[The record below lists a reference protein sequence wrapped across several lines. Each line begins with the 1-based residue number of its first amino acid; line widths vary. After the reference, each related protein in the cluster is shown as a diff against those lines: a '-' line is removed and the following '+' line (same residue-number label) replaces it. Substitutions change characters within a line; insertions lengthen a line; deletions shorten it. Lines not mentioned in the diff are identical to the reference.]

1 MVHKHVIECVHRTF
15 CDIMECNDPFGGKIV
30 MLGGDFRQILPV
42 IRHGRQAD
50 IVESN
55 LKRSFLWQNIQ
66 TLHLTINMR
75 VRTNNSFSDEAFENF
90 LLRIGNG
97 TQQILDDGQ
106 STIELPRYICI
117 EPNDNGLQKLI
128 DSVYPNLKRVDP
140 DNSYL
145 GTAILT
151 TKNENVDKINTLVMD
166 QFPATP
172 SNTKIYLSADAVAD
186 EDQQGHYPTEFLNS
200 LTPSGTPPHKL
211 YLKKKAPIIL
221 LRNLNPTEGLL
232 NGTRLCVLN
241 LGTRIIEAKI
251 LTGQHSGNTVFLP
264 RITIIPSDPGLP
276 FDLKRR
282 QFPIRPAF
290 GITINKSQ
298 GQTLDHI
305 GLDLTEPVFSHG
317 QLYVA
322 LSRVRS
328 FHSLTILPNKD
339 SFVNEKYTTQNIVYK
354 EVLN

>member
-1 MVHKHVIECVHRTF
+1 M
-15 CDIMECNDPFGGKIV
+15 
-30 MLGGDFRQILPV
+30 
-42 IRHGRQAD
+42 
-50 IVESN
+50 
-55 LKRSFLWQNIQ
+55 
-66 TLHLTINMR
+66 
-75 VRTNNSFSDEAFENF
+75 
-90 LLRIGNG
+90 
-97 TQQILDDGQ
+97 
-106 STIELPRYICI
+106 
-117 EPNDNGLQKLI
+117 
-128 DSVYPNLKRVDP
+128 
-140 DNSYL
+140 
-145 GTAILT
+145 
-151 TKNENVDKINTLVMD
+151 
-166 QFPATP
+166 
-172 SNTKIYLSADAVAD
+172 
-186 EDQQGHYPTEFLNS
+186 
-200 LTPSGTPPHKL
+200 
-211 YLKKKAPIIL
+211 
-221 LRNLNPTEGLL
+221 
-232 NGTRLCVLN
+232 LN